1 MAISDPIGLVGL
13 GLVGKVLARRFIGAG
28 HRVVGNDLD
37 TRAGDAAREIGVD
50 VEDDVGSIAERCE
63 LIFLSLPDSAAV
75 DRVLWGQRGIGPTC
89 LAGTV
94 IVDTTTAE
102 PKETIRHFNRLAGQS
117 VRFVDCPLVG
127 SSQEI
132 GDGQGVAIVGDR
144 EDTAD
149 YAPLLH
155 TFAKQVFYLGAAG
168 RGHTAKLVVNLVL
181 GLNRIVL
188 SEGLGLAHRCS
199 LDLAETLEILK
210 SSAAYSE
217 VMDTQ
222 GKVMLSQEF
231 NRPVARLAQH
241 AKDVGLILELARA
254 TRARVPMSELHK
266 SLLEE
271 AIAADWGGL
280 DNSAVVKLFVPTG

>member
-1 MAISDPIGLVGL
+1 M
-13 GLVGKVLARRFIGAG
+13 
-28 HRVVGNDLD
+28 
-37 TRAGDAAREIGVD
+37 
-50 VEDDVGSIAERCE
+50 
-63 LIFLSLPDSAAV
+63 
-75 DRVLWGQRGIGPTC
+75 
-89 LAGTV
+89 AGTV

-149 YAPLLH
+149 DAPLLH

-199 LDLAETLEILK
+199 LDLAETLEIR
-210 SSAAYSE
+210 
-217 VMDTQ
+217 
-222 GKVMLSQEF
+222 
-231 NRPVARLAQH
+231 N
-241 AKDVGLILELARA
+241 
-254 TRARVPMSELHK
+254 RAR
-266 SLLEE
+266 
-271 AIAADWGGL
+271 
-280 DNSAVVKLFVPTG
+280 PTRK